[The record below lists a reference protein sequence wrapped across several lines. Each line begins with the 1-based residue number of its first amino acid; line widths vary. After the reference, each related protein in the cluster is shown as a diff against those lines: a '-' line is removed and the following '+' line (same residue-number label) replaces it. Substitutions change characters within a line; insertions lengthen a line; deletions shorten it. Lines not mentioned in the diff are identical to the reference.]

1 MIGLQNING
10 NSYYFYDDGIMATG
24 WKEIDG
30 ETYYY
35 TEDGQLYSGWNEV
48 DGKLYYFNSKGYIT
62 KNKTMIKKE
71 NGKIIR
77 YILGPDGVAVKQ

>member
-1 MIGLQNING
+1 MSSLAKILLNEGYIVLG
-10 NSYYFYDDGIMATG
+10 ADYLD
-24 WKEIDG
+24 
-30 ETYYY
+30 YYY